1 MKTLDFFDKLRI
13 FSTNHTLKRYGNDS
27 DGGYVAPKEII
38 NSLDY
43 LISIGVEDNISFELD
58 LMSVNKNLQTIL
70 VDGTIKNFT
79 PPDKVRLINKNLSL
93 KNDDDRITLEEILTD
108 IDSENI
114 ALQIDIEF
122 DEWEIFDNLPK
133 EILKKFKLI
142 IIELHFVFI
151 EEEVLLNSQNLT
163 PYFNRFYSNTYKK
176 INRMLIKKYDN
187 VLTKFLVDFSIIHL
201 HANNSLKLIN
211 YEGIAFPPLLEVTFL
226 NNSEIKKSDLYSGEL
241 PINNLDLPNK
251 KDRDDLF
258 NFYPFGVKIWI
269 TQ

>member
-1 MKTLDFFDKLRI
+1 MKTLDFFNKLKI
-13 FSTNHTLKRYGNDS
+13 LTTNHTLKRYGNDS

-38 NSLDY
+38 HNLDY

-58 LMSVNKNLQTIL
+58 LMGQNKNLQTIL
-70 VDGTIKNFT
+70 VDGTIENFI
-79 PPDKVRLINKNLSL
+79 PPENVRLINKNLSL
-93 KNDDDRITLEEILTD
+93 KNDNEYITLEEILKD

-122 DEWEIFDNLPK
+122 DEWEIFDNLST

-151 EEEVLLNSQNLT
+151 DEKKLLKSQKLT
-163 PYFNRFYSNTYKK
+163 PYFKGFYNDTYTK
-176 INRMLIKKYDN
+176 INKMILKKYDN
-187 VLTKFLVDFSIIHL
+187 VLIKFLSNFSIIHL

-211 YEGIAFPPLLEVTFL
+211 YDGITFPPLLEVTFL
-226 NNSEIKKSDLYSGEL
+226 NNTEIKKSNLYSGEL

-251 KDRDDLF
+251 KDREDLF
-258 NFYPFGVKIWI
+258 NFFPFGVNV
-269 TQ
+269 